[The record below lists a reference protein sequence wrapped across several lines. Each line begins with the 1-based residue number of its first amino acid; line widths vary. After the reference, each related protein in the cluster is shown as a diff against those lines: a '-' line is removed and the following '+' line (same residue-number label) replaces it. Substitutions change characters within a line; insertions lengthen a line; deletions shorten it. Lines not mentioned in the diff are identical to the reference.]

1 MFRFFTIK
9 KWYLWSWVGSLIIL
23 SSLWVQVKID
33 VKINE
38 WFGEF
43 YDMIQKA
50 LGAPNAITIDEY
62 WASLFSFITLAA
74 MYVGVA
80 VIVSYF
86 TSHYLFR
93 WRTAM
98 VEYYHSV
105 YEKARKIEGA
115 SQRVQEDTIKFSR
128 IMESLG
134 TSLIEAIMI
143 LVEFMPILFG
153 LSIGIPIFFFGDWD
167 YGLIV
172 GALIW
177 SVGGTIFLIVLGLI
191 LRLVGVEYDLQK
203 KEAAYRKI
211 LVIAEDD
218 GTIRPKTIEEY
229 WSSLL
234 SFIILAAL
242 YVGVAVLISFFTS
255 HYLFRWRTAMVE
267 WYHSVYDRARKIE
280 GASQR
285 VQEDTIKFSRI
296 MESLGTSF
304 IEAIMILVEF
314 MPILFGLS
322 IGIPIFFFGDWDYGL
337 IVGALIWSV
346 GGTIFLILLGL
357 ILRLV
362 GVEYDL
368 QKKEAAYRKIL
379 VIAEDDGTV
388 RPKTIE
394 ELFDGVRSIH
404 FLSYIRYLYFNIGR
418 IAYLQANVL
427 SAYVFL
433 APAIVAGAVT
443 LGVMQQIIRAFG
455 RVEGSMQYILKAWP
469 TIIELA
475 SVYKR
480 LREFESKINQEE
492 LIDEKV

>member
-1 MFRFFTIK
+1 MFRFFTQRN
-9 KWYLWSWVGSLIIL
+9 WFLWSWIGSAIIL
-23 SSLWVQVKID
+23 SSLWIQVKID

-50 LGAPNAITIDEY
+50 LGAPNSITIEEY
-62 WASLFSFITLAA
+62 WASLISFITLAA

-80 VIVSYF
+80 VVVSFF

-98 VEYYHSV
+98 VEWYHSV
-105 YEKARKIEGA
+105 YDKARKIEGA
-115 SQRVQEDTIKFSR
+115 AQRVQEDTIKFSR

-134 TSLIEAIMI
+134 TSLIEA
-143 LVEFMPILFG
+143 L
-153 LSIGIPIFFFGDWD
+153 
-167 YGLIV
+167 
-172 GALIW
+172 
-177 SVGGTIFLIVLGLI
+177 
-191 LRLVGVEYDLQK
+191 
-203 KEAAYRKI
+203 
-211 LVIAEDD
+211 
-218 GTIRPKTIEEY
+218 
-229 WSSLL
+229 
-234 SFIILAAL
+234 
-242 YVGVAVLISFFTS
+242 
-255 HYLFRWRTAMVE
+255 
-267 WYHSVYDRARKIE
+267 
-280 GASQR
+280 
-285 VQEDTIKFSRI
+285 
-296 MESLGTSF
+296 
-304 IEAIMILVEF
+304 MILVEF

-404 FLSYIRYLYFNIGR
+404 FLSLKNEYFSHHQIILQWFLVLLFHRLQQLQVFFYRLLLFFGDHIPLQLILKLNLVKLKILSLQLTKLKHQLLTHNPNHQKR
-418 IAYLQANVL
+418 IL
-427 SAYVFL
+427 VFL
-433 APAIVAGAVT
+433 YLI
-443 LGVMQQIIRAFG
+443 QIR
-455 RVEGSMQYILKAWP
+455 
-469 TIIELA
+469 
-475 SVYKR
+475 
-480 LREFESKINQEE
+480 
-492 LIDEKV
+492 

>member
-9 KWYLWSWVGSLIIL
+9 KWYLWSWIGSLIIL

-50 LGAPNAITIDEY
+50 LGKPNAITIEEY
-62 WASLFSFITLAA
+62 WASLFSFILLAA

-153 LSIGIPIFFFGDWD
+153 LSIGIPIFFFGDWE

-172 GALIW
+172 GALLW
-177 SVGGTIFLIVLGLI
+177 SIGGTIFLVILGLI
-191 LRLVGVEYDLQK
+191 LK
-203 KEAAYRKI
+203 
-211 LVIAEDD
+211 
-218 GTIRPKTIEEY
+218 
-229 WSSLL
+229 
-234 SFIILAAL
+234 
-242 YVGVAVLISFFTS
+242 
-255 HYLFRWRTAMVE
+255 
-267 WYHSVYDRARKIE
+267 
-280 GASQR
+280 
-285 VQEDTIKFSRI
+285 
-296 MESLGTSF
+296 
-304 IEAIMILVEF
+304 
-314 MPILFGLS
+314 
-322 IGIPIFFFGDWDYGL
+322 
-337 IVGALIWSV
+337 
-346 GGTIFLILLGL
+346 
-357 ILRLV
+357 LV

-388 RPKTIE
+388 RPKSIE
-394 ELFDGVRSIH
+394 ELFDDVRSIH

-480 LREFESKINQEE
+480 LREFEYKLKFEGSESDIKT
-492 LIDEKV
+492 